1 MDEMHSSDILLLRT
15 PKSKKKIGLVIPST
29 PSKKCKYSSGFIVED
44 TTPSKRFR
52 LYQAKFKT
60 SSKNV
65 KAQTLSVSIK
75 KNQGEIT
82 NPFMTEGYNDYRNIV
97 SPGLSFDNDCFSE
110 HELVSPLSDISSI
123 ISTSPDV
130 EKIDSLDPF
139 GVDSFV
145 WNCKPLV
152 NKEALEL
159 HRMIHSSF
167 PMSPLESNSDVPL
180 LLPKLKKRLSPVN
193 RSTFKPTRYEPSHR
207 LLKPKKSILTV
218 PAKSLNLIVSSS
230 RGSLNDATI
239 FGTEINST
247 LSNEENKLPAISSIW
262 EKLTI
267 PVNSSIKEKYKK
279 LKDQIYGQASNFG
292 EDEDNEEDNE
302 DDLPDAAVIRGYE
315 FQSGRRDELT
325 QCNELQNTKDYK
337 KVQWAKVLEQ

>member
-1 MDEMHSSDILLLRT
+1 MDEIQPSETFMLRT
-15 PKSKKKIGLVIPST
+15 PKSKKNIGLIIPCT
-29 PSKKCKYSSGFIVED
+29 PSKKSKYSPDFTTED
-44 TTPSKRFR
+44 ITPSKRFR
-52 LYQAKFKT
+52 IYQAKFKT
-60 SSKNV
+60 SSRNV
-65 KAQTLSVSIK
+65 KAQTLSVSTK
-75 KNQGEIT
+75 KNRDQIT
-82 NPFMTEGYNDYRNIV
+82 NPFMTEGHTDYCNII

-123 ISTSPDV
+123 NSTSPDV
-130 EKIDSLDPF
+130 EKLDSLDPF

-167 PMSPLESNSDVPL
+167 PMSPPKSGNDMPL
-180 LLPKLKKRLSPVN
+180 LLPKMKKSLSPVG
-193 RSTFKPTRYEPSHR
+193 RSVFKPTRYEPSHR
-207 LLKPKKSILTV
+207 LLKPKKSILTM

-239 FGTEINST
+239 FATEINST
-247 LSNEENKLPAISSIW
+247 LSNEENKLPAISSTW

-279 LKDQIYGQASNFG
+279 LKDQIYGQAGNSD
-292 EDEDNEEDNE
+292 EDEDNEEDN
-302 DDLPDAAVIRGYE
+302 LPDAAVIRGYK
-315 FQSGRRDELT
+315 FQLKRCEEPTPENS
-325 QCNELQNTKDYK
+325 KDYK

>member
-1 MDEMHSSDILLLRT
+1 MNSIQPTDQVLLST
-15 PKSKKKIGLVIPST
+15 PRSKLHVDLKIPNT
-29 PSKKCKYSSGFIVED
+29 PSKKCKYSPGLIVED
-44 TTPSKRFR
+44 ITPSKRFR
-52 LYQAKFKT
+52 LYQARFKT
-60 SSKNV
+60 SSKNI
-65 KAQTLSVSIK
+65 KAQTLSVSTK
-75 KNQGEIT
+75 KNQDEIT
-82 NPFMTEGYNDYRNIV
+82 NPFMTEGYNDYHNIV

-110 HELVSPLSDISSI
+110 HESVSPLSDISSI

-130 EKIDSLDPF
+130 EKLDSIDPF
-139 GVDSFV
+139 GVDPFV

-167 PMSPLESNSDVPL
+167 PMNPPKSHNDIPL
-180 LLPKLKKRLSPVN
+180 LLPKQKDRLSPIGS
-193 RSTFKPTRYEPSHR
+193 STFKPTRYEPSHR
-207 LLKPKKSILTV
+207 LLKPKKSILTL

-239 FGTEINST
+239 FATEINSSM
-247 LSNEENKLPAISSIW
+247 SNEENKLPTISTTW

-279 LKDQIYGQASNFG
+279 LKDQIYGHNSNFG
-292 EDEDNEEDNE
+292 EDEENEE

-315 FQSGRRDELT
+315 FESESCDDQNLSSELET
-325 QCNELQNTKDYK
+325 TKDYK
-337 KVQWAKVLEQ
+337 KVKWAPVLEQ

>member
-1 MDEMHSSDILLLRT
+1 MDHIQTSNASLLRT
-15 PKSKKKIGLVIPST
+15 PKSKLHIGIEIPNT
-29 PSKKCKYSSGFIVED
+29 PSKKYKYSPELTVED
-44 TTPSKRFR
+44 ITPSKRFR
-52 LYQAKFKT
+52 LYQSKFKT

-75 KNQGEIT
+75 KNRDEIT
-82 NPFMTEGYNDYRNIV
+82 NPFMTEGHNDYRNIV
-97 SPGLSFDNDCFSE
+97 SPGLSFDSDCFSE

-130 EKIDSLDPF
+130 EKLDPIDPF

-167 PMSPLESNSDVPL
+167 PMDHPKSNNDVPL
-180 LLPKLKKRLSPVN
+180 LLPKLKKRLSPVG
-193 RSTFKPTRYEPSHR
+193 RSTFKPIKYEPSHR
-207 LLKPKKSILTV
+207 LLKPKKSILTI
-218 PAKSLNLIVSSS
+218 PTKSLNLIVSSS

-239 FGTEINST
+239 FATEINSS
-247 LSNEENKLPAISSIW
+247 LNNDENKLPAISSTW

-279 LKDQIYGQASNFG
+279 LKDQIYGRIGNSG
-292 EDEDNEEDNE
+292 EDEESEEE
-302 DDLPDAAVIRGYE
+302 DLPDAAVIRGYE
-315 FQSGRRDELT
+315 FESKTE
-325 QCNELQNTKDYK
+325 NNQNSSSKLETTKDYK

>member
-1 MDEMHSSDILLLRT
+1 MNHIQSSDTFLLQT
-15 PKSKKKIGLVIPST
+15 PISKKHIELEIPNT
-29 PSKKCKYSSGFIVED
+29 PSKKCKYSPDFTAED
-44 TTPSKRFR
+44 ITPSKRFR
-52 LYQAKFKT
+52 LYQARFKT
-60 SSKNV
+60 SSKNI
-65 KAQTLSVSIK
+65 KAQTLGVSTK
-75 KNQGEIT
+75 RNQDEIS
-82 NPFMTEGYNDYRNIV
+82 NPFMSERYNDYRNIV

-123 ISTSPDV
+123 NSTSPDV
-130 EKIDSLDPF
+130 EKPDSLDPF

-167 PMSPLESNSDVPL
+167 PMNPPNSNSDMPL
-180 LLPKLKKRLSPVN
+180 LLPKLKKRLSPVG
-193 RSTFKPTRYEPSHR
+193 RSTFKPARYEPSHR
-207 LLKPKKSILTV
+207 LLKPKKSILTI

-239 FGTEINST
+239 FATEINSS
-247 LSNEENKLPAISSIW
+247 LSNEENKLPAISSTW

-279 LKDQIYGQASNFG
+279 LKDQIYGHTNSVG
-292 EDEDNEEDNE
+292 EDEGIGEDS
-302 DDLPDAAVIRGYE
+302 LPDAAVIRGYE
-315 FQSGRRDELT
+315 FQSERSDDQNLRNKE
-325 QCNELQNTKDYK
+325 ENTKDYK